1 MLLTFTIQEFLTEKR
16 YENLAKPT
24 IQTYEFTFRHLERF
38 FPVSRGWVE
47 LIEDITP
54 LHCKRYIRY
63 CMDTNDKPTTINNRI
78 KRAKTLMNWAVSE
91 QIIEENPFQQAKRV
105 REDVKIH
112 AFTNEEVKQILSH
125 LRRVKR
131 RENSLFSIRNHT
143 IFLTLISTGIRLGEL
158 VNMSWNDINFEAKT
172 LMVYGKSR
180 TQQTVP
186 LTSQLLKELA
196 PWKAYCERKFHKL
209 NTSVWVNQMNQ
220 PITVNAVKLF
230 FKRLADVMCFPQT
243 RCSAHSCR
251 HYYANSYI
259 EQGGDIVSLARILRH
274 TSIKTTERYLTFF
287 SNELQENNKKFNPL
301 NKLY

>member
-1 MLLTFTIQEFLTEKR
+1 MLLKFAIQEFLTEKR

-38 FPVSRGWVE
+38 FLSQGLE

-63 CMDTNDKPTTINNRI
+63 CMDTGDKPTTINNRI
-78 KRAKTLMNWAVSE
+78 KRAKTLWNWCVSE
-91 QIIEENPFQQAKRV
+91 EIVEVNPFKGARKV

-112 AFTNEEVKQILSH
+112 AFTNDEVKQILSH

-131 RENSLFSIRNHT
+131 RENSLHSMRNHT

-158 VNMSWNDINFEAKT
+158 VNMKWNDIDFETKT
-172 LMVYGKSR
+172 LTVYGKSR

-186 LTSQLLKELA
+186 LTSQILKELA
-196 PWKAYCERKFHKL
+196 LWKAYCEGKFYKL
-209 NTSVWVNQMNQ
+209 SPSVWVNQSNQ
-220 PITVNAVKLF
+220 PITGNAVKLF
-230 FKRLADVMCFPQT
+230 FKRLANVMSFPQT
-243 RCSAHSCR
+243 RCSAHTCR
-251 HYYANSYI
+251 HYYAKSYI
-259 EQGGDIVSLARILRH
+259 EQGGEIVSLARILRH

-287 SNELQENNKKFNPL
+287 SNELQESNERFNPL